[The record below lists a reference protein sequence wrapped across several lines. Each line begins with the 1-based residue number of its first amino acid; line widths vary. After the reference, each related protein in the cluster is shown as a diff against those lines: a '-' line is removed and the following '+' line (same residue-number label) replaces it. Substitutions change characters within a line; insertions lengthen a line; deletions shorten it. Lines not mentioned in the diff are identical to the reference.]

1 MSFTQPKE
9 NKILEEALVR
19 QFQGGDLEAYD
30 KIAEIYQKKIYGL
43 SFNLTR
49 NQMDAQDVT
58 QEVLLTL
65 FRKIHT
71 FQGKSAFS
79 SWVYRI
85 TLNASYMKLR
95 SKKKEPNVS
104 IDELM
109 PSYNGA
115 GFQQEKIQDWSENT
129 ESLLFTNETRD
140 VINKAIELLPEKEKV
155 VFLLR
160 DVEGLSTEKAGE
172 ILDLTV
178 PAVKSRLHRARL
190 FLRKK
195 LSSYFEE
202 FSSRKVE
209 K

>member
-9 NKILEEALVR
+9 DKKLEEALVR
-19 QFQGGDLEAYD
+19 EFQGGDLEAYD

-71 FQGKSAFS
+71 FQGKSAFA

-95 SKKKEPNVS
+95 SKKKEPNLS

-109 PSYNGA
+109 PSFNGA
-115 GFQQEKIQDWSENT
+115 GFQQQKIQDWSENT
-129 ESLLFTNETRD
+129 ESLLFTNETSD
-140 VINKAIELLPEKEKV
+140 VINKAIDLLPEKEKV

>member
-1 MSFTQPKE
+1 MSFSQPKE
-9 NKILEEALVR
+9 DKETEESLVR
-19 QFQGGDLEAYD
+19 DLQNGDLEAYD

-65 FRKIHT
+65 FRKINM

-85 TLNASYMKLR
+85 AVNASYMKLR
-95 SKKKEPNVS
+95 SKKKEPNIS

-109 PSYNGA
+109 PSFNGA

-129 ESLLFTNETRD
+129 ESLIFTKETRAI
-140 VINKAIELLPEKEKV
+140 INKAVDLLPEKEKV

-160 DVEGLSTEKAGE
+160 DVEGFSSEKAGE
-172 ILDLTV
+172 ILGLTV

-195 LSSYFEE
+195 LSNYFEE
-202 FSSRKVE
+202 FSSRKAE

>member
-1 MSFTQPKE
+1 MSFSQTKKDKETQ
-9 NKILEEALVR
+9 EALVR
-19 QFQGGDLEAYD
+19 DLQNGNLDAYD
-30 KIAEIYQKKIYGL
+30 KLAEIYQKKIYGL
-43 SFNLTR
+43 SFHLTR

-65 FRKIHT
+65 FRKINM

-85 TLNASYMKLR
+85 AVNASYMKLR

-109 PSYNGA
+109 PSFNSA

-129 ESLLFTNETRD
+129 ESLLFTKETRD
-140 VINKAIELLPEKEKV
+140 VINKAVDLLPEKEKV

-160 DVEGLSTEKAGE
+160 DVEGLSSEKAGE

-195 LSSYFEE
+195 LSNYFEE

>member
-9 NKILEEALVR
+9 DKKLEEALVR
-19 QFQGGDLEAYD
+19 DFQGGDLEAYD
-30 KIAEIYQKKIYGL
+30 KIADIYQKKIYGL

-109 PSYNGA
+109 PSFNGA
-115 GFQQEKIQDWSENT
+115 GFQQEKIQDWSEST

-140 VINKAIELLPEKEKV
+140 VISKAIDLLPEKEKV

-178 PAVKSRLHRARL
+178 PAVKSGLHRARL

>member
-1 MSFTQPKE
+1 MSFSQTKE
-9 NKILEEALVR
+9 DKATEEALVR
-19 QFQGGDLEAYD
+19 DLQNGNLDAYD
-30 KIAEIYQKKIYGL
+30 KLAEIYQKKIYGL
-43 SFNLTR
+43 SFHLTR

-65 FRKIHT
+65 FRKINM

-85 TLNASYMKLR
+85 AVNASYMKLR
-95 SKKKEPNVS
+95 SKKKEPNIS

-109 PSYNGA
+109 PSFNSA

-129 ESLLFTNETRD
+129 ESLMFNTETRD
-140 VINKAIELLPEKEKV
+140 VINKAVDLLPEKEKV

-160 DVEGLSTEKAGE
+160 DVEGLSTEKTGE
-172 ILDLTV
+172 ILNLTV

-195 LSSYFEE
+195 LSYYFEE